1 MKKYLSFW
9 LLFLVFTE
17 SNAQKN
23 KKNLFQEE
31 NSTKTES
38 KIILAKMK
46 LDSAYVSYDN
56 LFVEKSKYFLDQS
69 KKLGI
74 KSGDFYFLLGAY
86 MFRKYEFRAAKRYWK
101 IAYTE
106 GDCWECKELLSKLE
120 NKESIEVDIIKKVRT
135 YLAK

>member
-9 LLFLVFTE
+9 LLLFVVTE

-23 KKNLFQEE
+23 KQEE

-69 KKLGI
+69 QKLGI
-74 KSGDFYFLLGAY
+74 KSGDLYFLLGAY
-86 MFRKYEFRAAKRYWK
+86 MFRKYEYKAAKRYWK

-120 NKESIEVDIIKKVRT
+120 NKESIEVDIIKKVRA